1 MCEKV
6 NFNVIEKNKYD
17 NIDDITKFINN
28 IVNKL
33 IVNEFA
39 KRIED
44 SQMIAV
50 PGGFSGGDEPEG
62 SAKFNQKLSQARA
75 EAVKKALVKRYHIDA
90 DRLTAT
96 GMGATNKLSSQVEF
110 NRVATFSNNK

>member
-1 MCEKV
+1 MKANEDAKV
-6 NFNVIEKNKYD
+6 EIKGY
-17 NIDDITKFINN
+17 
-28 IVNKL
+28 
-33 IVNEFA
+33 A
-39 KRIED
+39 
-44 SQMIAV
+44 S
-50 PGGFSGGDEPEG
+50 PEG

-110 NRVATFSNNK
+110 NRVATFSNNR